1 MPFVDEERPLAADAE
16 GRLLDLEE
24 PPLPA
29 DDVVRR
35 EVLALPPF
43 ELVRFVL
50 DEALDRDVPSLLV
63 DLPALDPV
71 LLERLLEE
79 LVVCAILIAS
89 LLASMPA
96 APIRT
101 GGFFGLPANVRI

>member
-1 MPFVDEERPLAADAE
+1 MEVEERL
-16 GRLLDLEE
+16 
-24 PPLPA
+24 LPA

-35 EVLALPPF
+35 EVFAPPLF
-43 ELVRFVL
+43 ELVRLVL
-50 DEALDRDVPSLLV
+50 DEAFDLEVPFLLV
-63 DLPALDPV
+63 DLPPLDPV
-71 LLERLLEE
+71 RLERVLEE

-101 GGFFGLPANVRI
+101 GGFFGLPAKVRN